1 MVGLINGFLKAIDI
15 TKAHFVGVSIGGQI
29 ALKLAIDCPERVD
42 RLVVVGSAPFRDSLF
57 LPIPKETIR
66 MTQSYYRGSGPSLK
80 KMRDLLESMVQNQTV
95 ITDEFVKMRFE
106 VSNQPK
112 VVELFTKHRP
122 QAQELYSELESIRA
136 KTLIVWGQDDRA
148 SGLDGALLL
157 LRKLQDAQLHVFPK
171 CGHWVHIDRSGDFTD

>member
-1 MVGLINGFLKAIDI
+1 M
-15 TKAHFVGVSIGGQI
+15 GGQI
-29 ALKLAIDCPERVD
+29 ALKFAIEYPERVN
-42 RLVVVGSAPFRDSLF
+42 RLVVVGSGPFRDSVF

-66 MTQSYYRGSGPSLK
+66 MTRNYYRDGGPSIS
-80 KMRDLLESMVQNQTV
+80 KMRDVLQSMVHNQSV
-95 ITDEFVKMRFE
+95 ITDEFVEMRFE
-106 VSNQPK
+106 ASSRPE

-122 QAQELYSELESIRA
+122 EAQELYSELESIQA

-171 CGHWVHIDRSGDFTD
+171 CGHWVHVDRSEEFTRLVVSFCKECSHQ